1 MEITQIKDCQNIL
14 KIGQALET
22 EEERKCDELFRDK
35 NTIEWLKGRKSNL
48 DKVIEE
54 TVNEKK
60 IYSGIKEKL
69 GNDYDLLLEEVSEIP
84 LTAIGKL
91 RFLDQKLDV
100 ALFI

>member
-54 TVNEKK
+54 IEGK
-60 IYSGIKEKL
+60 ILDKGGILSKQKLKESEKEKI
-69 GNDYDLLLEEVSEIP
+69 NKHIY
-84 LTAIGKL
+84 
-91 RFLDQKLDV
+91 
-100 ALFI
+100 LF